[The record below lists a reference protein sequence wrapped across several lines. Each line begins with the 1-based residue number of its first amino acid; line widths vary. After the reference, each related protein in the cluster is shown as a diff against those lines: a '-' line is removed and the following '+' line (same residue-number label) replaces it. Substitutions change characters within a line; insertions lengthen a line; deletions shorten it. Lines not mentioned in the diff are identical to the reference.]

1 VFTGPIVQ
9 QRADNVRPYNNP
21 INQRRNNMPSNQTPN
36 YGLSQWSKSDRVQM
50 ADFNADN
57 AKIDAAIK
65 AESDA
70 RTALAAQVAGKASQS
85 ALNTLADK
93 AAKCGNCQ
101 IYVTSYTGNGKYGL
115 ENARSMTFPKPPQ
128 MVLLST
134 TNAYP
139 FAVLARGVTSSPPN
153 NYTKTTTVNVIWNGN
168 SITWYSGHDAPSGF
182 NAENTLYYMLVLLAA
197 DQ

>member
-1 VFTGPIVQ
+1 
-9 QRADNVRPYNNP
+9 
-21 INQRRNNMPSNQTPN
+21 
-36 YGLSQWSKSDRVQM
+36 M

>member
-1 VFTGPIVQ
+1 
-9 QRADNVRPYNNP
+9 
-21 INQRRNNMPSNQTPN
+21 MPNSQTPN
-36 YGLSQWSKSDRVQM
+36 YKLNQWAKSDRIQM
-50 ADFNADN
+50 EDFNADN

-70 RTALAAQVAGKASQS
+70 RAALAAQVAGKASQS